1 MNLRMCGSMVSTPH
15 QIGEV
20 GNIAERA
27 PGGVPGRSGARPTA
41 SAGPVWPFRACAA
54 AVILIC
60 LAGCAAFD
68 RCGLRGCP
76 GDADIT
82 AEVRALYTQYPALEA
97 TNSIDIQ
104 TTDRIV
110 YLRGVV
116 DTPFQQRFAEEVA
129 LKAKGVS
136 RVVNLVGLSNSR

>member
-1 MNLRMCGSMVSTPH
+1 MRRFETWSS
-15 QIGEV
+15 
-20 GNIAERA
+20 
-27 PGGVPGRSGARPTA
+27 
-41 SAGPVWPFRACAA
+41 RACAA
-54 AVILIC
+54 AVTILMFGG
-60 LAGCAAFD
+60 LAGCAALGK
-68 RCGLRGCP
+68 CGLRGCP

-104 TTDRIV
+104 TVDRIV

-116 DTPFQQRFAEEVA
+116 DTPFQRRFAEEVA

-136 RVVNLVGLSNSR
+136 RVANLLGLSNSR